1 MTWRPMGVGL
11 RGFGRQG
18 PFEGYKF
25 RAGTVT
31 LLVGLMLGS
40 LRKVAVS
47 QRSGGRAL
55 RMRVAAE
62 LQRRGLAKL
71 GADCGGSGAVLGVGV
86 AR

>member
-1 MTWRPMGVGL
+1 
-11 RGFGRQG
+11 
-18 PFEGYKF
+18 
-25 RAGTVT
+25 
-31 LLVGLMLGS
+31 MLGS